1 MDHPENCRCPECAL
15 ARRLAAWTPEKLEAA
30 VPGHLVDG
38 LWDRLEPELE
48 PRAPVARAPRSRWRR
63 AAPAWAAAL
72 LLLVVNATLVK
83 QVVSL
88 RRQLAQP
95 TPSSALAS
103 GQSPFANPLPAGWRE
118 RTVGE
123 VVPWLAAVSPEA
135 TVLDPRQARALGA
148 PSRLRGIRIDDGLQ
162 AGEALALV
170 RAFNL
175 QDDTNLATLLSRKGS
190 STWNRS

>member
-15 ARRLAAWTPEKLEAA
+15 ARRLAAWTPDKLEAA
-30 VPGHLVDG
+30 VPDHLVDG

-48 PRAPVARAPRSRWRR
+48 PRAPVARAPRPWWRR

-83 QVVSL
+83 QVVTL
-88 RRQLAQP
+88 RQQLARP
-95 TPSSALAS
+95 TPGAVLAGGTSSFT
-103 GQSPFANPLPAGWRE
+103 QTLPAGWRE

-123 VVPWLAAVSPEA
+123 VVPWLAAVPA
-135 TVLDPRQARALGA
+135 GTTVLDSRQARALGA

-170 RAFNL
+170 RAFDL
-175 QDDTNLATLLSRKGS
+175 RDDTNLATLLSRKGS
-190 STWNRS
+190 ATWNRS

>member
-1 MDHPENCRCPECAL
+1 MDHPEDCRCPECAL
-15 ARRLAAWTPEKLEAA
+15 ARRLAAWTPDKLEAA
-30 VPGHLVDG
+30 VPDHLVDG
-38 LWDRLEPELE
+38 LWDRLEPELK
-48 PRAPVARAPRSRWRR
+48 PRAPVARAPRRWWWR

-72 LLLVVNATLVK
+72 LLLTVNATLVK

-95 TPSSALAS
+95 IPGAAFAAGSSS
-103 GQSPFANPLPAGWRE
+103 FAHPLPAGWRE

-123 VVPWLAAVSPEA
+123 VVTWLATVSPET

-170 RAFNL
+170 RAFDL
-175 QDDTNLATLLSRKGS
+175 HHDTTLATLLSRKGS
-190 STWNRS
+190 PTWNRT